1 MSKKFPS
8 GSFDVYEKCHRTPGD
23 TSEGRWITVLF
34 SLLGCLLCAASF
46 LLYFNLRT
54 MTALLIAVSVID
66 LIYTYIEISHLYIR
80 KYWFRDHR
88 RLAVLLSLLA
98 GWMIIFALV
107 ICINCFALS
116 LAFTWQLA
124 WIPCFLMPP
133 ILVLVV
139 AVYILIN
146 IIGG

>member
-1 MSKKFPS
+1 MRKMFPNEPS
-8 GSFDVYEKCHRTPGD
+8 DVYERCHKTPGD
-23 TSEGRWITVLF
+23 TSAGRSVTLLL
-34 SLLGCLLCAASF
+34 SLIGCLLCAASLF
-46 LLYFNLRT
+46 LYLNHRT

-98 GWMIIFALV
+98 GWIIIFALV
-107 ICINCFALS
+107 ICINRFALS

-133 ILVLVV
+133 VLILVL
-139 AVYILIN
+139 AVYIMIH